1 VRRDIRHRFLGVK
14 GECISEVEA
23 RRVEVRERNG
33 FEGFFFFRFLP
44 F

>member
-1 VRRDIRHRFLGVK
+1 VK